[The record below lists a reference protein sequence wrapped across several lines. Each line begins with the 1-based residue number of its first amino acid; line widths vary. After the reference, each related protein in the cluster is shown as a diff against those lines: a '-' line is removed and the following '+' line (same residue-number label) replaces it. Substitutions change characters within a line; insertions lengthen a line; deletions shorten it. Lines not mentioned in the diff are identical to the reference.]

1 MLNQCKSGMLTDGMF
16 LFFFKDTVNAANH
29 WGVCTRHWLTY
40 SFSERQQKLVIL
52 CQMGLL
58 IAKMGGWIN
67 ESLGSWLMGW
77 LFEDVVNRTNHWGA
91 CTRKWLTH
99 ILLLQRN
106 GENFSFFFPTAGRSH
121 FYIQPEGLWQIMC
134 QGFMMWDVIG
144 PSSWW
149 SKWMC
154 ISQTVTSPHLLRGR
168 RDCKPCC
175 VARSPAMFAV
185 QPHVQLVH
193 ININWGVRL

>member
-1 MLNQCKSGMLTDGMF
+1 MGCWLIWCF
-16 LFFFKDTVNAANH
+16 LFFFKDTVNSANH

-40 SFSERQQKLVIL
+40 SSSERQRKLIIL

-67 ESLGSWLMGW
+67 ERLGSWLMGW

-106 GENFSFFFPTAGRSH
+106 GENFSFFSH
-121 FYIQPEGLWQIMC
+121 SRQISFLHSAW
-134 QGFMMWDVIG
+134 GIVTNYVSRIYDV
-144 PSSWW
+144 
-149 SKWMC
+149 
-154 ISQTVTSPHLLRGR
+154 R
-168 RDCKPCC
+168 RNR
-175 VARSPAMFAV
+175 AT
-185 QPHVQLVH
+185 QLVEQMNVH
-193 ININWGVRL
+193 ISDSDIPTSA